1 MGGSNFPMSSTIAE
15 FEVLCDSGLLA
26 AAGDQ
31 PGPAQKHIC
40 GRIKGSMRA
49 SCIGGLLGT
58 ALQMAA

>member
-1 MGGSNFPMSSTIAE
+1 MSSTIAE